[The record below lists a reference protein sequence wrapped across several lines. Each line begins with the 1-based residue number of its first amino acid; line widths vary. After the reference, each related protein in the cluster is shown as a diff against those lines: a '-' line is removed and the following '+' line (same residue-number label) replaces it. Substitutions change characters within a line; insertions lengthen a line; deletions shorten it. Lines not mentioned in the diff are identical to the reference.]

1 MDSLLWNLFY
11 KGNIEEVRAA
21 LGRGEDV
28 NCLNRIQLVQTGLML
43 AVINKHNSIVK
54 LLLEQPTVD
63 LNLTDHQGYTA
74 LHYAANHNNVEAV
87 QLLLA
92 DSRFHSVNLKDS
104 HGKTPVMNA
113 MFYKKNGALREL
125 VANPSVDLDTRDG
138 KGRSLEEVSR
148 WALNNLNRFS
158 DFLVCCRIRRGFPD
172 GERIVFEARQER
184 RLKAADFQVK
194 C

>member
-1 MDSLLWNLFY
+1 MDSLLWNLCY

-28 NCLNRIQLVQTGLML
+28 NCLNNNSNIYSHRLQQTGLML
-43 AVINKHNSIVK
+43 AVMNKHNSIVK

-113 MFYKKNGALREL
+113 IFYKKNGALREL

-138 KGRSLEEVSR
+138 EGRSLEEVSR
-148 WALNNLNRFS
+148 WALKNLNRFS
-158 DFLVCCRIRRGFPD
+158 EFWLLQNSTRIF
-172 GERIVFEARQER
+172 
-184 RLKAADFQVK
+184 
-194 C
+194 